1 MKIVLAV
8 AVVVVV
14 VVGEV
19 EVPLVQV
26 MVRRVEHVR
35 LVEGE
40 VVWIASVVAAVD
52 DALPLSPLMLAV
64 EV

>member
-1 MKIVLAV
+1 MLAV

-26 MVRRVEHVR
+26 MVQRVEHVK
-35 LVEGE
+35 LVEGV
-40 VVWIASVVAAVD
+40 VVWIASVVAAAD